1 MFKRVI
7 TTITAVVLAVV
18 GGNAVSTSTVDE
30 PFVPETSICSQ
41 TTTNSRKLEYC
52 LSQDEYNTI
61 CSVVMAEAG
70 AEPYLGQK
78 AVAQAILNACRLN
91 NKRPLDIIHDYKY
104 AKNRPTPTESVKQ
117 AVEAV
122 FDRGEE
128 AVDPRVT
135 IFYAPAYCTSKW
147 HESQIYSCTIGGHRF
162 FIEREFANK

>member
-1 MFKRVI
+1 MVKKLISTLTVI
-7 TTITAVVLAVV
+7 VLAVV
-18 GGNAVSTSTVDE
+18 GSKAASTGTVAK
-30 PFVPETSICSQ
+30 PFVPEETICSQ
-41 TTTNSRKLEYC
+41 TTQNRKSEYC
-52 LSQDEYNTI
+52 LSQNEYETI

-91 NKRPLDIIHDYKY
+91 NKRPLDIICQYQYTK
-104 AKNRPTPTESVKQ
+104 KRPTPTDSVRN
-117 AVEAV
+117 AVKAV

-135 IFYAPAYCTSKW
+135 IFYAPAFCKSKY

-162 FIEREFANK
+162 FIEREFQNK